1 MNPLLSF
8 YLTSISELFDAVKR
22 QFCLPKLLE
31 AFCDD
36 VVGAMLHSPL
46 NLLLKSEG
54 LWYNYPSNKAKKA
67 ITE

>member
-22 QFCLPKLLE
+22 QFGLPKLLE

-36 VVGAMLHSPL
+36 VVSAMLHSPL
-46 NLLLKSEG
+46 NLLLKSERVC
-54 LWYNYPSNKAKKA
+54 YNYPSNKAKKA